1 MSVLKTILDRKILSF
16 CIFFIIF
23 SFIATIFSELFLGG
37 LSTSF
42 IKILGKTL
50 MLCLAAIALDLVWGY
65 SGILSLGHFAF
76 FAIGG
81 YIIGMWLMYERTK
94 EIIIQASLEQII
106 PPTSEELKEAIG
118 SQIFGVVGGSEIPF
132 LWVFADYLW
141 VHLFF
146 IVLIPG
152 LIALVFGWLAFRS
165 RVTGVYLS
173 ILTQAMTLALSL
185 YLFQNDSGLR
195 GNNGLSG
202 LQNIPGLSEVDQ
214 SIISVLFLWASTLAL
229 ILGFIIATSVARS
242 KLGNL
247 MLGIRDDENRI
258 RFLGYNVEAYKLFV
272 FVISAVMASIA
283 GALYYPQAGIVN
295 PTELAPIASIYLAV
309 WVSIGGRGKLI
320 GAVLGA
326 AFVSLVSSF
335 FTSGK
340 IPNLDLGFFVISW
353 VDWWLVI
360 LGLSFVAVT
369 LFAPGGLLGVLWFFV
384 RKGMRNG

>member
-65 SGILSLGHFAF
+65 CGILSLGHFAF

-214 SIISVLFLWASTLAL
+214 SIISILFLWASTVAL

-272 FVISAVMASIA
+272 FIISAVMASIA

>member
-76 FAIGG
+76 FATGG

-369 LFAPGGLLGVLWFFV
+369 LFAPGGLLGALWFLV

>member
-1 MSVLKTILDRKILSF
+1 MPVLKTILDRKILSF

-141 VHLFF
+141 VHLFL

-185 YLFQNDSGLR
+185 YLLQNDSGLR

-202 LQNIPGLSEVDQ
+202 LQNIPGFAEVDQ

-229 ILGFIIATSVARS
+229 ILGFIIATSMARS

-247 MLGIRDDENRI
+247 MQGIRDDENRI

-369 LFAPGGLLGVLWFFV
+369 LFAPGGLLGAFWFLV

>member
-1 MSVLKTILDRKILSF
+1 MPVLKTILDRKILSF

-141 VHLFF
+141 VHLFL

-185 YLFQNDSGLR
+185 YLLQNDSGLR

-202 LQNIPGLSEVDQ
+202 LQNIPGFAEVDQ

-229 ILGFIIATSVARS
+229 ILGFIIATSMARS

-247 MLGIRDDENRI
+247 MQGIRDDENRI

-295 PTELAPIASIYLAV
+295 PTELTPIASIYLAV

-369 LFAPGGLLGVLWFFV
+369 LFAPGGLLGAFWFLV

>member
-1 MSVLKTILDRKILSF
+1 MSVLKTILDRKNLSF

-65 SGILSLGHFAF
+65 CGILSLGHFAF

-214 SIISVLFLWASTLAL
+214 SIISILFLWASTVAL

>member
-65 SGILSLGHFAF
+65 CGILSLGHFAF

-118 SQIFGVVGGSEIPF
+118 AQIFGVVGGSEIPF

-185 YLFQNDSGLR
+185 YLLQNDSGLR

-202 LQNIPGLSEVDQ
+202 LQNIPGFSEVDQ

-229 ILGFIIATSVARS
+229 ILGFIIATSMARS

-247 MLGIRDDENRI
+247 MQGIRDDENRI

-340 IPNLDLGFFVISW
+340 IPNFDLGFFVIYW

-369 LFAPGGLLGVLWFFV
+369 LFAPGGLLRALWFLA

>member
-1 MSVLKTILDRKILSF
+1 MSVLKTILDRKNLSF

-65 SGILSLGHFAF
+65 CGILSLGHFAF

-214 SIISVLFLWASTLAL
+214 SIISILFLWASTVAL

-272 FVISAVMASIA
+272 FIISAVMASIA